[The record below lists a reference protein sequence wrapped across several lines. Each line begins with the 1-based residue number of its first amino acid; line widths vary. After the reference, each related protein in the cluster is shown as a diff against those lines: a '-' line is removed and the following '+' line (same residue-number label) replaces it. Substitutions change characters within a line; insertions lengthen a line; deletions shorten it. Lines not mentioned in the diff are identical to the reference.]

1 MLNCK
6 VTANHIEI
14 SPDNL
19 TRKLEPG
26 TSTYSKQKRSIYSM
40 SKPPITQTPGRKQQ
54 VQAMFNHIAGR
65 YDLLNHL
72 LSMGIDKGWRKKLVK
87 LMARDNP
94 RRILDLATGTAD
106 LAIAAAKI
114 NPDNITGTDIAEEM
128 LAIGQEKVNKLGLG
142 NKITLLKADSEN
154 LPFDDS
160 EFDAA
165 MVAFG
170 VRNYENL
177 PKGLTEMCRV
187 LKPGSRAFILEFSKP
202 QKFPVKQLFGFYSR
216 FILPVIG
223 RIVSKHSTAY
233 SYLPESV
240 AAFPQDKQFIKIMLE
255 AGFSEAEFISLSFG
269 ITNLYIGKK

>member
-1 MLNCK
+1 
-6 VTANHIEI
+6 
-14 SPDNL
+14 
-19 TRKLEPG
+19 
-26 TSTYSKQKRSIYSM
+26 M

-54 VQAMFNHIAGR
+54 VQTMFNHIAGR

-72 LSMGIDKGWRKKLVK
+72 LSMGIDRGWRNKLVK
-87 LMARDNP
+87 MMAQDKP

-106 LAIAAAKI
+106 LAIAAVKL

-128 LAIGQEKVNKLGLG
+128 LAIGQAKVNKLGLE
-142 NKITLLKADSEN
+142 KIITLQRADSEN
-154 LPFDDS
+154 LPFMEA

-177 PKGLTEMCRV
+177 PKGLSEMCRV

-202 QKFPVKQLFGFYSR
+202 RKFPVKQLFGFYSR
-216 FILPVIG
+216 YILPALG
-223 RIVSKHSTAY
+223 RLVSNHSTAY

-240 AAFPQDKQFIKIMLE
+240 AATPKDEQFIKLMLE
-255 AGFSEAEFISLSFG
+255 AGFSKAEFISLSFG

>member
-1 MLNCK
+1 
-6 VTANHIEI
+6 
-14 SPDNL
+14 
-19 TRKLEPG
+19 
-26 TSTYSKQKRSIYSM
+26 M
-40 SKPPITQTPGRKQQ
+40 SKPPITQTPGRKVQ
-54 VQAMFNHIAGR
+54 VQAMFNNIAGR

-72 LSMGIDKGWRKKLVK
+72 LSMGIDRGWRKKLVK
-87 LMARDNP
+87 LMAKDRP
-94 RRILDLATGTAD
+94 RRILDMATGTAD

-114 NPDNITGTDIAEEM
+114 NPENITGTDIAEEM

-142 NKITLLKADSEN
+142 ETITLLKADSEN
-154 LPFDDS
+154 LPFGNS

-177 PKGLTEMCRV
+177 PKGLSEMCRV

-202 QKFPVKQLFGFYSR
+202 RKFPVKQVFGFYSR

-223 RIVSKHSTAY
+223 RLVSKNSTAY
-233 SYLPESV
+233 TYLPESV
-240 AAFPQDKQFIKIMLE
+240 AAFPQDDQFLKIMLE